1 MDLMRLLRTNLL
13 CLCEELGV
21 EVEQKMKKSE
31 ISKAISESAEAEEI
45 KIALE
50 LEIEQQRLNSQN
62 SRVGAPVRASETES
76 YQMKKLMQPFK
87 VGENVGL
94 FLVNFERT
102 CEKLSFAPE
111 TWPQRLL
118 TLLPCEDAET
128 RTSLLKR
135 YRLSAEAFRQR
146 FRNASKKSSEG
157 YSEFAYG
164 LKTNLIEWLKSEEV
178 YESRDKV
185 VECVCLEQFF
195 RSIPQSVKLWVQDRV
210 GVDSVERAAE
220 LAEEYATRRKLSGEE
235 SEPGRSDQRKT
246 FRQGNGSRENGPEK
260 PEAGQK
266 VPEKS
271 AEHSNG
277 DEARKSPAGQFE
289 ARKPFLCYNC
299 QEPGHTAARCKKP
312 RVVFSYVNG
321 SDKDLKLLRPYLHE
335 LQVNGKPCRVLR
347 DSAATMDVVHPS
359 YVTPSE
365 FTGKVVW
372 IKQLLEKHSVC
383 LPMAT
388 VRITGPFGEL
398 VTQAAV
404 SQTVPLEYHYLFS
417 NRSDFLLRERGQQLG
432 EGLVQSCTRS
442 KSRQVAPLL
451 TSDPEPEAADGEQAL
466 PELEEENRDER
477 DQVVEQPDLVALGSV
492 RRPNA
497 PAEKAEEEGIS
508 ERSLVAP
515 ASCNFGPL
523 LRVDRVSL
531 TVEQKSDPSVS
542 GFRGTAQEIARIN
555 VTGQEKGGLFYRR
568 YKDRIFTRLFL
579 DVLGAAGNNPHVA
592 FGLKLLKEGKLSED
606 EAEHFLS
613 RLPLNL
619 KEHSPALITQLAF
632 VEGLNHLAAFEYDD
646 SDIGSVDTK
655 ESGAL
660 RFFLLF
666 SSMAFMRYEDIEQIY
681 EQNVVNAPEPNRK
694 NVRRLFLDVLGAAG
708 NNPHVAF
715 GLKLLKEGKLSEDEA
730 EHFLSRLPLNLK
742 EHSPALITQ
751 LAEICRSQLVRSQ
764 RQVWVNCILTLS
776 TIAGQHGCVRGKTE
790 DEPDKGTCSAT
801 LISQFFNTR
810 NIALPVYENKSERA
824 VIRIAAFRCIL
835 NTKPNLS
842 KLRHMA
848 RYVIDDPSDQVASYV
863 TSTFRALLESKYPC
877 HQELAQHLR
886 YVMPMWDNVQRF
898 SKPLDYTQSQLA
910 LSSGYD
916 PEYDYGGATIFSMIR
931 ADDSYLPRSF
941 YFKAKD
947 YYAGYSYDTVAM
959 SFEGWGMNKLLDGSR
974 GTTARLRQEP
984 LELRRATSVHQ
995 GGVGQGPQGDRGR
1008 GEDIRK
1014 LHLPIQDWP
1023 FDPVYARIGL
1033 SMYGNEIDTWE
1044 FDESILGEM
1053 KESDKAGHGPWDIL
1067 TKQVRRKSFFLN
1079 NDYIILVPT
1088 DMGVPVFMDF
1098 KSVDF
1103 AFIDRQKFDF
1113 AHTADD
1119 KISLDVKRRYVY
1131 ENRGFSVVG
1140 VALTFNETAVGS
1152 GSDSRTVLSLPL
1164 EFKVTLDTVNHKLH
1178 LQRPLAFP
1186 WNILN
1191 HHNRPST
1198 FALPFDLTRDIGNA
1212 VIQLADPQTPLYN
1225 KYELTEIGR
1234 GFRTDSLPIGLNV
1247 EGSVLSKGLSE
1258 GLHKFWYEM
1267 DWRQK
1272 FYYAVMNPHWH
1283 PRELRLTLVEAEKNV
1298 PTTIEL
1304 DLSHKFFRPEDA
1316 RESKFPVHD
1325 AIDGDPESPSTHV
1338 LNAELNFRG
1347 GKKDR
1352 KIATELR
1359 YSYTSDT
1366 FKHKMQFFYD
1376 RATSQ
1381 QKKEHIKICLDSTLK
1396 FPAPE
1401 WSRLKNL
1408 ATFHEG
1414 KEIDSSLNIRYGTSC
1429 EGQSSITFNGKFTH
1443 TDDDAQQI
1451 RENAEAKP
1459 RSPDRLR
1466 PFYLR
1471 DMYAKCVHHQKLG
1484 VPLNYYC
1491 VKYMYYSSRLGK
1503 LTTDIE
1509 YKKLKPLLPGVH
1521 SHVSKY
1527 HSHSEDHLGFFGVIG
1542 EHMDG
1547 PTGKLRV
1554 VSQVPPRKKYAD
1566 VMVSTADGRHFF
1578 HPHVPLYS
1586 HILEPRVFVAFGY
1599 TNIAEYTTYYK
1610 QKYCDLQGSSVR
1622 TFDGVIVKLPETNCF
1637 KVVSRDCTPDNKR
1650 FLILARSTGNPA
1662 LPKALKM
1669 FIHNTKIEI
1678 LQIAADA
1685 GLVVRVDGSRVEVPQ
1700 AVPYSHMSHG
1710 AELFKIKLKSKFY
1723 LVESSSYGLSVGF
1736 DGKVLTVQTAS
1747 FYRGSLC
1754 GLCADNNYDRLN
1766 ELVGPDRHV
1775 HNDTLEFAKSYVV
1788 PYSDCTP
1795 P

>member
-1 MDLMRLLRTNLL
+1 MRVPFVL
-13 CLCEELGV
+13 
-21 EVEQKMKKSE
+21 
-31 ISKAISESAEAEEI
+31 
-45 KIALE
+45 
-50 LEIEQQRLNSQN
+50 
-62 SRVGAPVRASETES
+62 PV
-76 YQMKKLMQPFK
+76 
-87 VGENVGL
+87 L
-94 FLVNFERT
+94 FLASCSAFEIGKDYVYHYNGRLQI
-102 CEKLSFAPE
+102 KNPE
-111 TWPQRLL
+111 QPLQ
-118 TLLPCEDAET
+118 
-128 RTSLLKR
+128 S
-135 YRLSAEAFRQR
+135 SGFAFR
-146 FRNASKKSSEG
+146 S
-157 YSEFAYG
+157 
-164 LKTNLIEWLKSEEV
+164 
-178 YESRDKV
+178 KV
-185 VECVCLEQFF
+185 VAQ
-195 RSIPQSVKLWVQDRV
+195 PKPDRTYFKITDFE
-210 GVDSVERAAE
+210 VDS
-220 LAEEYATRRKLSGEE
+220 
-235 SEPGRSDQRKT
+235 
-246 FRQGNGSRENGPEK
+246 F
-260 PEAGQK
+260 
-266 VPEKS
+266 
-271 AEHSNG
+271 NG
-277 DEARKSPAGQFE
+277 DRISLDDHQFNYHSTDDLRVFIERPFAGTFSHGKIVE
-289 ARKPFLCYNC
+289 IAMGKN
-299 QEPGHTAARCKKP
+299 EPLWSKNLKKG
-312 RVVFSYVNG
+312 VLSTFQL
-321 SDKDLKLLRPYLHE
+321 DL
-335 LQVNGKPCRVLR
+335 
-347 DSAATMDVVHPS
+347 
-359 YVTPSE
+359 
-365 FTGKVVW
+365 
-372 IKQLLEKHSVC
+372 
-383 LPMAT
+383 
-388 VRITGPFGEL
+388 ITG
-398 VTQAAV
+398 
-404 SQTVPLEYHYLFS
+404 
-417 NRSDFLLRERGQQLG
+417 
-432 EGLVQSCTRS
+432 
-442 KSRQVAPLL
+442 RQ
-451 TSDPEPEAADGEQAL
+451 
-466 PELEEENRDER
+466 
-477 DQVVEQPDLVALGSV
+477 
-492 RRPNA
+492 
-497 PAEKAEEEGIS
+497 
-508 ERSLVAP
+508 
-515 ASCNFGPL
+515 
-523 LRVDRVSL
+523 
-531 TVEQKSDPSVS
+531 
-542 GFRGTAQEIARIN
+542 
-555 VTGQEKGGLFYRR
+555 
-568 YKDRIFTRLFL
+568 
-579 DVLGAAGNNPHVA
+579 NNPHVEKYTTREH
-592 FGLKLLKEGKLSED
+592 GLHGNCETKYLVTEKEGHIEVFKVRDLELCDKEAHIVYGRIKGHKCVECEAMETHPLSSTSEVKYRLDGTPQHYVIKHAFATSDTLFKPFGAGKAVRIVVNRTLFLD
-606 EAEHFLS
+606 EEHVA
-613 RLPLNL
+613 N
-619 KEHSPALITQLAF
+619 ADTQLPDDVGVSDELTHSFSEYGKAQTLEELKHANHYVIDGKLQNGKQNF

-801 LISQFFNTR
+801 LISQFFNYSVTPTDVEDRPEHTHTVFIKAASNLATRSALHYLKRFIGFEGHPPIYRRTNALWALKAAAHHHPALTR

-886 YVMPMWDNVQRF
+886 YVVPMWDNVQRF

-959 SFEGWGMNKLLDGSR
+959 SFEGWGMNKLLDGVAGPRPGSAKNLWNFD
-974 GTTARLRQEP
+974 G
-984 LELRRATSVHQ
+984 RRRFTREASAK
-995 GGVGQGPQGDRGR
+995 DRKEI
-1008 GEDIRK
+1008 EDA
-1014 LHLPIQDWP
+1014 LPIQDWP

-1304 DLSHKFFRPEDA
+1304 DLSHKFLKPEDA